1 MGSLLE
7 KKLETEE
14 EEKSLVEKCV
24 NLLQAYRENI
34 CVYAVKDGSA
44 RVIGSKNGYTVFAI
58 KPDYIVAC
66 LYDDEKE
73 TCLYI
78 DDLRDLLEPKQSID
92 GE

>member
-34 CVYAVKDGSA
+34 YA
-44 RVIGSKNGYTVFAI
+44 I
-58 KPDYIVAC
+58 
-66 LYDDEKE
+66 
-73 TCLYI
+73 
-78 DDLRDLLEPKQSID
+78 
-92 GE
+92 